1 MGYRYA
7 SQRGRIEMTN
17 TFGSMD
23 IGFSSILIG
32 VALFVILTM
41 AAYVTYAERRI
52 AAFIQQRQGP
62 NRVGPLGLLQ
72 PAADALKLILKEDI
86 VPAKANKAIHFIAPV
101 ISVTLA
107 ICAIAMLPF
116 AKGLQIL
123 DANIGVL
130 YVLAVGSIG
139 VYGVTLAGWSSNSKY
154 ALLGGLRSSAQMIS
168 YELSMGLAVVSII
181 LLSNH
186 FATTNG
192 DYLRLSTIVEAQRS
206 VWFIFLNPIG
216 FLIFVTCTFA
226 ETNRAPFD
234 LAEAEQELVAGF
246 HTEYASMKFGA
257 FYLGEYIHVI
267 VNSAIIST
275 LFLGGYLGPFE
286 KELHVAEWQQPLIWL
301 WGIGWFL
308 VKTCFFIFVFIWVRW
323 TLPRFK
329 YNQLMDIGWKKFLPL
344 ALVNLMIVALVL
356 LIVQSLTKTAA
367 PLLP

>member
-1 MGYRYA
+1 
-7 SQRGRIEMTN
+7 
-17 TFGSMD
+17 MD
-23 IGFSSILIG
+23 IGFTLILIG
-32 VALFVILTM
+32 LALFVILTM
-41 AAYVTYAERRI
+41 AAYTTYAERRV

-72 PAADALKLILKEDI
+72 PAADALKLILKEDV
-86 VPAKANKAIHFIAPV
+86 VPAGANRILHFAAPV

-107 ICAIAMLPF
+107 VCAIAMLPF
-116 AKGLQIL
+116 AKGIQIF
-123 DANIGVL
+123 DANIGIL

-139 VYGVTLAGWSSNSKY
+139 VYGVTLAGWASNSKY

-181 LLSNH
+181 LLSNF
-186 FATTNG
+186 FAQPG
-192 DYLRLSTIVEAQRS
+192 SDFLRLSTIVEAQRN
-206 VWFIFLNPIG
+206 VWFIFLNPLG
-216 FLIFVTCTFA
+216 FLIFVTCAFA

-257 FYLGEYIHVI
+257 FYVAEYMHVI
-267 VNSAIIST
+267 INSAIIST

-286 KELHVAEWQQPLIWL
+286 KQLGVAEWNQWAQLG
-301 WGIGWFL
+301 WGLGWFFL
-308 VKTCFFIFVFIWVRW
+308 KTCFFIFVFIWVRW

-344 ALVNLMIVALVL
+344 ALLNLMLVAGIL
-356 LIVQSLTKTAA
+356 LAVQTLRNPA
-367 PLLP
+367 